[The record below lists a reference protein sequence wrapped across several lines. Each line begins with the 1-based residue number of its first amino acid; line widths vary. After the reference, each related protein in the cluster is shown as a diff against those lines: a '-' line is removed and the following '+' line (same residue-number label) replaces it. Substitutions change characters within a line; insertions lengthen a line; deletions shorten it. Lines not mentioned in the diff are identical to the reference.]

1 MEQQPQD
8 EFSFQILMNF
18 LKQRRNTI
26 LLYGT
31 VSLVLAV
38 LLFGIGYT
46 LLPSNKIFT
55 QDIRIMLGEADVETV
70 MQNMKNLPPTV
81 GKSGQMIVIYPSGK
95 PFVPADVINPVV
107 LKQVYEKNKLQ
118 GMIDFDDFQNLF
130 SITNYS
136 EKLALIRAE
145 FREKLGRRN
154 LTAVDLKRFEDDYNA
169 AIAKI
174 DNKFNYVLSMRDCAG
189 IPPNLAAKIL
199 NEVPATWAAMYRRL
213 EAEKIPLNNFDR
225 DLAQKVKNGQNAS
238 YFIAIDQA
246 LYYNTQMLELCEQ
259 LKSLAMNRAIVLP
272 SGEYLDDI
280 IDSFRHIQDYQLNL
294 LRQMLLR
301 NPKLHSGL
309 DVAYLTSRL
318 QDIDQKLS
326 EKRAVLEN
334 ITDSIR
340 MIGEKYT
347 GNSTKT
353 EMDKGT
359 QVNFDSSFF
368 SELSKLIRSDAN
380 RAMNQKLVNAALE
393 CGNDVAL
400 LEAQKQYYQQMLTAL
415 NKKGEDAK
423 TVQADTQAFVKLFNT
438 TIQNMISA
446 ARKTTK
452 MKELLMKDYLS
463 SLEFY
468 APVTMPALVV
478 ERLIPTK
485 YMLAGVFGCWV
496 FFNLLVI
503 LILYLKDAPKL
514 KE

>member
-8 EFSFQILMNF
+8 EFSFQLLMNF
-18 LKQRRNTI
+18 LKQRRNAI
-26 LLYGT
+26 LLYGI

-81 GKSGQMIVIYPSGK
+81 SKSGQMIVIYPSGK
-95 PFVPADVINPVV
+95 PFVPADIINPVV

-118 GMIDFDDFQNLF
+118 DMIDFDHFQNLF

-136 EKLALIRAE
+136 EKLALVRAE

-169 AIAKI
+169 ALAKI
-174 DNKFNYVLSMRDCAG
+174 DNKFNYVLSMRSVG

-199 NEVPATWAAMYRRL
+199 NEIPATWAAMYRKL
-213 EAEKIPLNNFDR
+213 EAAKIPLNNFDR
-225 DLAQKVKNGQNAS
+225 DLAQKVKDSRAAS

-246 LYYNTQMLELCEQ
+246 LYYNAQMLKLCDQ
-259 LKSLAMNRAIVLP
+259 LKALAMNRAIALP
-272 SGEYLDDI
+272 GGEYLDDI

-318 QDIDQKLS
+318 QDIDQKLN
-326 EKRAVLEN
+326 EKRAVLGN

-347 GNSTKT
+347 ENSAKT

-359 QVNFDSSFF
+359 QVN
-368 SELSKLIRSDAN
+368 
-380 RAMNQKLVNAALE
+380 AMNQNLVNAALE
-393 CGNDVAL
+393 CGNEVAL
-400 LEAQKQYYQQMLTAL
+400 LEAQKQYYSQMLAAL
-415 NKKGEDAK
+415 REKGEDAK
-423 TVQADTQAFVKLFNT
+423 TAQTDSQAFVKLFDA

-446 ARKTTK
+446 ARKTTE
-452 MKELLMKDYLS
+452 MKELLMKDYPS
-463 SLEFY
+463 TLEFY

-478 ERLIPTK
+478 ERLIPTR

-503 LILYLKDAPKL
+503 LILYLQDAPKL

>member
-1 MEQQPQD
+1 MGQQPQD
-8 EFSFQILMNF
+8 EFSFQLLMNF
-18 LKQRRNTI
+18 LKQRRNAI
-26 LLYGT
+26 LLYGI

-81 GKSGQMIVIYPSGK
+81 SKSGQMIVIYPSGK
-95 PFVPADVINPVV
+95 PFVPADIINPVV

-118 GMIDFDDFQNLF
+118 DMIDFDHFQNLF

-136 EKLALIRAE
+136 EKLALVRAE

-169 AIAKI
+169 ALAKI
-174 DNKFNYVLSMRDCAG
+174 DNKFNYVLSMRSVG

-199 NEVPATWAAMYRRL
+199 NEIPATWAAMYRKL
-213 EAEKIPLNNFDR
+213 EAAKIPLNNFDR
-225 DLAQKVKNGQNAS
+225 DLAQKVKDSRAAS

-246 LYYNTQMLELCEQ
+246 LYYNAQMLKLCDQ
-259 LKSLAMNRAIVLP
+259 LKALAMNRAIALP
-272 SGEYLDDI
+272 GGEYLDDI

-318 QDIDQKLS
+318 QDIDQKLN
-326 EKRAVLEN
+326 EKRAVLGN

-347 GNSTKT
+347 ENSAKT

-359 QVNFDSSFF
+359 QVN
-368 SELSKLIRSDAN
+368 
-380 RAMNQKLVNAALE
+380 AMNQNLVNAALE
-393 CGNDVAL
+393 CGNEVAL
-400 LEAQKQYYQQMLTAL
+400 LEAQKQYYSQMLAAL
-415 NKKGEDAK
+415 REKGEDAK
-423 TVQADTQAFVKLFNT
+423 TAQTDSQAFVKLFDA

-446 ARKTTK
+446 ARKTTE

-463 SLEFY
+463 TLEFY

-478 ERLIPTK
+478 ERLIPTR

-503 LILYLKDAPKL
+503 LILYLQDAPKL

>member
-8 EFSFQILMNF
+8 EFSFQLLMNF
-18 LKQRRNTI
+18 LKQRRNAI
-26 LLYGT
+26 LLYGI

-81 GKSGQMIVIYPSGK
+81 SKSGQMIVIYPSGK
-95 PFVPADVINPVV
+95 PFVPADIINPVV

-118 GMIDFDDFQNLF
+118 DMIDFDHFQNLF

-136 EKLALIRAE
+136 EKLALVRAE

-169 AIAKI
+169 ALAKI
-174 DNKFNYVLSMRDCAG
+174 DNKFNYVLSMRSVG

-199 NEVPATWAAMYRRL
+199 NEIPATWAAMYRKL
-213 EAEKIPLNNFDR
+213 EAAKIPLNNFDR
-225 DLAQKVKNGQNAS
+225 DLAQKVKDSRAAS

-246 LYYNTQMLELCEQ
+246 LYYNAQMLKLCDQ
-259 LKSLAMNRAIVLP
+259 LKALAMNRAIALP
-272 SGEYLDDI
+272 GGEYLDDI

-318 QDIDQKLS
+318 QDIDQKLN
-326 EKRAVLEN
+326 EKRAVLGN

-347 GNSTKT
+347 EKSAKT

-359 QVNFDSSFF
+359 QVN
-368 SELSKLIRSDAN
+368 
-380 RAMNQKLVNAALE
+380 AMNQNLVNAALE
-393 CGNDVAL
+393 CGNEVAL
-400 LEAQKQYYQQMLTAL
+400 LEAQKQYYSQMLAAL
-415 NKKGEDAK
+415 REKGEDAK
-423 TVQADTQAFVKLFNT
+423 TAQTDSQAFVKLFDA

-446 ARKTTK
+446 ARKTTE

-463 SLEFY
+463 TLEFY

-478 ERLIPTK
+478 ERLIPTR

-503 LILYLKDAPKL
+503 LILYLQDAPKL

>member
-8 EFSFQILMNF
+8 EFSFQLLMNF
-18 LKQRRNTI
+18 LKQRRNAI
-26 LLYGT
+26 LLYGI

-81 GKSGQMIVIYPSGK
+81 SKSGQMIVIYPSGK
-95 PFVPADVINPVV
+95 PFVPADIINPVV

-118 GMIDFDDFQNLF
+118 DMIDFDHFQNLF

-136 EKLALIRAE
+136 EKLALVRAE

-169 AIAKI
+169 ALAKI
-174 DNKFNYVLSMRDCAG
+174 DNKFNYVLSMRSVG

-199 NEVPATWAAMYRRL
+199 NEIPATWAAMYRKL
-213 EAEKIPLNNFDR
+213 EAAKIPLNNFDR
-225 DLAQKVKNGQNAS
+225 DLAQKVKDSRAAS

-246 LYYNTQMLELCEQ
+246 LYYNAQMLKLCDQ
-259 LKSLAMNRAIVLP
+259 LKALTMNRAIALP
-272 SGEYLDDI
+272 GGEYLDDI

-318 QDIDQKLS
+318 QDIDQKLN
-326 EKRAVLEN
+326 EKRAVLGN

-347 GNSTKT
+347 ENSAKT

-359 QVNFDSSFF
+359 QVN
-368 SELSKLIRSDAN
+368 
-380 RAMNQKLVNAALE
+380 AMNQNLVNAALE
-393 CGNDVAL
+393 CGNEVAL
-400 LEAQKQYYQQMLTAL
+400 LEAQKQYYSQMLAAL
-415 NKKGEDAK
+415 REKGEDAK
-423 TVQADTQAFVKLFNT
+423 TAQTDSQAFVKLFDA

-446 ARKTTK
+446 ARKTTE

-463 SLEFY
+463 TLEFY

-478 ERLIPTK
+478 ERLIPTR

-503 LILYLKDAPKL
+503 LILYLQDAPKL

>member
-8 EFSFQILMNF
+8 EFSFQLLMNF
-18 LKQRRNTI
+18 LKQRRNAI
-26 LLYGT
+26 LLYGI

-81 GKSGQMIVIYPSGK
+81 SKSGQMIVIYPSGK
-95 PFVPADVINPVV
+95 PFVPADIINPVV

-118 GMIDFDDFQNLF
+118 DMIDFDHFQNLF

-136 EKLALIRAE
+136 EKLALVRAE

-169 AIAKI
+169 ALAKI
-174 DNKFNYVLSMRDCAG
+174 DNKFNYVLSMRSVG

-199 NEVPATWAAMYRRL
+199 NEIPATWAAMYRKL
-213 EAEKIPLNNFDR
+213 EAAKIPLNNFDR
-225 DLAQKVKNGQNAS
+225 DLAQKVKDSRAAS

-246 LYYNTQMLELCEQ
+246 LYYNAQMLKLCDQ
-259 LKSLAMNRAIVLP
+259 LKALAMNRAIALP
-272 SGEYLDDI
+272 GGEYLDDI

-318 QDIDQKLS
+318 QDIDQKLN
-326 EKRAVLEN
+326 EKRAVLGN

-347 GNSTKT
+347 ENSAKT

-359 QVNFDSSFF
+359 QVN
-368 SELSKLIRSDAN
+368 
-380 RAMNQKLVNAALE
+380 AMNQNLVNAALE
-393 CGNDVAL
+393 CGNEVAL
-400 LEAQKQYYQQMLTAL
+400 LEAQKQYYSQMLAAL
-415 NKKGEDAK
+415 REKGEDAK
-423 TVQADTQAFVKLFNT
+423 TAQTDSQAFVKLFDA

-446 ARKTTK
+446 ARKTTE

-463 SLEFY
+463 TLEFY

-478 ERLIPTK
+478 ERLIPTR

-503 LILYLKDAPKL
+503 LILYLQDAPKL

>member
-8 EFSFQILMNF
+8 EFSFQLLMNF

-26 LLYGT
+26 LLYGI

-81 GKSGQMIVIYPSGK
+81 SKSGQMIVIYPSGK
-95 PFVPADVINPVV
+95 PFVPADIINPVV

-118 GMIDFDDFQNLF
+118 DMIDFDHFQNLF

-136 EKLALIRAE
+136 EKLALVRAE

-169 AIAKI
+169 ALAKI
-174 DNKFNYVLSMRDCAG
+174 DNKFNYVLSMRSVG

-199 NEVPATWAAMYRRL
+199 NEIPATWAAMYRKL
-213 EAEKIPLNNFDR
+213 EAAKIPLNNFDR
-225 DLAQKVKNGQNAS
+225 DLAQKVKDSRAAS

-246 LYYNTQMLELCEQ
+246 LYYNAQMLKLCDQ
-259 LKSLAMNRAIVLP
+259 LKALAMNRAIALP
-272 SGEYLDDI
+272 GGEYLDDI

-318 QDIDQKLS
+318 QDIDQKLN
-326 EKRAVLEN
+326 EKRAVLGN

-347 GNSTKT
+347 ENSAKT

-359 QVNFDSSFF
+359 QVN
-368 SELSKLIRSDAN
+368 
-380 RAMNQKLVNAALE
+380 AMNQNLVNAALE
-393 CGNDVAL
+393 CGNEVAL
-400 LEAQKQYYQQMLTAL
+400 LEAQKQYYSQMLAAL
-415 NKKGEDAK
+415 REKGEDAK
-423 TVQADTQAFVKLFNT
+423 TAQTDSQAFVKLFDA

-446 ARKTTK
+446 ARKTTE

-463 SLEFY
+463 TLEFY

-478 ERLIPTK
+478 ERLIPTR

-503 LILYLKDAPKL
+503 LILYLQDAPKL

>member
-18 LKQRRNTI
+18 LKQRRNAI
-26 LLYGT
+26 LLYGI

-81 GKSGQMIVIYPSGK
+81 SKSGQMIVIYPSGK
-95 PFVPADVINPVV
+95 PFVPADIINPVV

-118 GMIDFDDFQNLF
+118 DMIDFDHFQNLF

-136 EKLALIRAE
+136 EKLALVRAE

-169 AIAKI
+169 ALAKI
-174 DNKFNYVLSMRDCAG
+174 DNKFNYVLSMRSVG

-199 NEVPATWAAMYRRL
+199 NEIPATWAAMYRKL
-213 EAEKIPLNNFDR
+213 EAAKIPLNNFDR
-225 DLAQKVKNGQNAS
+225 DLAQKVKDSRAAS

-246 LYYNTQMLELCEQ
+246 LYYNAQMLKLCDQ
-259 LKSLAMNRAIVLP
+259 LKALAMNRAIALP
-272 SGEYLDDI
+272 GGEYLDDI

-318 QDIDQKLS
+318 QDIDQKLN
-326 EKRAVLEN
+326 EKRAVLGN

-347 GNSTKT
+347 ENSAKT

-359 QVNFDSSFF
+359 QVN
-368 SELSKLIRSDAN
+368 
-380 RAMNQKLVNAALE
+380 AMNQNLVNAALE
-393 CGNDVAL
+393 CGNEVAL
-400 LEAQKQYYQQMLTAL
+400 LEAQKQYYSQMLAAL
-415 NKKGEDAK
+415 REKGEDAK
-423 TVQADTQAFVKLFNT
+423 TAQTDSQAFVKLFDA

-446 ARKTTK
+446 ARKTTE

-463 SLEFY
+463 TLEFY

-478 ERLIPTK
+478 ERLIPTR

-503 LILYLKDAPKL
+503 LILYLQDAPKL

>member
-8 EFSFQILMNF
+8 EFSFQLLMNF

-26 LLYGT
+26 LLYGI

-38 LLFGIGYT
+38 VLFGIGYT

-81 GKSGQMIVIYPSGK
+81 SKSGQMIVIYPSGK
-95 PFVPADVINPVV
+95 PFVPADIINPVV

-118 GMIDFDDFQNLF
+118 DMIDFDHFQNLF

-136 EKLALIRAE
+136 EKLALVRAE

-169 AIAKI
+169 ALAKI
-174 DNKFNYVLSMRDCAG
+174 DNKFNYVLSMRSVG

-199 NEVPATWAAMYRRL
+199 NEIPATWAAMYRKL
-213 EAEKIPLNNFDR
+213 EAAKIPLNNFDR
-225 DLAQKVKNGQNAS
+225 DLAQKVKDSRAAS

-246 LYYNTQMLELCEQ
+246 LYYNAQMLKLCDQ
-259 LKSLAMNRAIVLP
+259 LKALAMNRAIALP
-272 SGEYLDDI
+272 GGEYLDDI

-318 QDIDQKLS
+318 QDIDQKLN
-326 EKRAVLEN
+326 EKRAVLGN

-347 GNSTKT
+347 ENSAKT

-359 QVNFDSSFF
+359 QVN
-368 SELSKLIRSDAN
+368 
-380 RAMNQKLVNAALE
+380 AMNQNLVNAALE
-393 CGNDVAL
+393 CGNEVAL
-400 LEAQKQYYQQMLTAL
+400 LEAQKQYYSQMLAAL
-415 NKKGEDAK
+415 REKGEDAK
-423 TVQADTQAFVKLFNT
+423 TAQTDSQAFVKLFDA

-446 ARKTTK
+446 ARKTTE

-463 SLEFY
+463 TLEFY

-478 ERLIPTK
+478 ERLIPTR

-503 LILYLKDAPKL
+503 LILYLQDAPKL

>member
-8 EFSFQILMNF
+8 EFSFQLLMNF
-18 LKQRRNTI
+18 LKQRRNAI
-26 LLYGT
+26 LLYGI

-81 GKSGQMIVIYPSGK
+81 SKSGQMIVIYPSGK
-95 PFVPADVINPVV
+95 PFVPADIINPVV

-118 GMIDFDDFQNLF
+118 DMIDFDHFQNLF

-136 EKLALIRAE
+136 EKLALVRAE

-169 AIAKI
+169 ALAKI
-174 DNKFNYVLSMRDCAG
+174 DNKFNYVLSMRSVG

-199 NEVPATWAAMYRRL
+199 NEIPATWAAMYRKL
-213 EAEKIPLNNFDR
+213 EAAKIPLNNFDR
-225 DLAQKVKNGQNAS
+225 DLAQKVKDSRAAS

-246 LYYNTQMLELCEQ
+246 LYYNAQMLKLCDQ
-259 LKSLAMNRAIVLP
+259 LKALAMNRAIALP
-272 SGEYLDDI
+272 GGEYLDDI

-318 QDIDQKLS
+318 QHIDQKLN
-326 EKRAVLEN
+326 EKRAVLGN

-347 GNSTKT
+347 ENSAKT

-359 QVNFDSSFF
+359 QVN
-368 SELSKLIRSDAN
+368 
-380 RAMNQKLVNAALE
+380 AMNQNLVNAALE
-393 CGNDVAL
+393 CGNEVAL
-400 LEAQKQYYQQMLTAL
+400 LEAQKQYYSQMLAAL
-415 NKKGEDAK
+415 REKGEDAK
-423 TVQADTQAFVKLFNT
+423 TAQTDSQAFVKLFDA

-446 ARKTTK
+446 ARKTTE

-463 SLEFY
+463 TLEFY

-478 ERLIPTK
+478 ERLIPTR

-503 LILYLKDAPKL
+503 LILYLQDAPKL

>member
-8 EFSFQILMNF
+8 EFSFQLLMNF
-18 LKQRRNTI
+18 LKQRRNAI
-26 LLYGT
+26 LLYGI

-81 GKSGQMIVIYPSGK
+81 SKGGQMIVIYPSGK
-95 PFVPADVINPVV
+95 PFVPADIINPVV

-118 GMIDFDDFQNLF
+118 DMIDFDHFQNLF

-136 EKLALIRAE
+136 EKLAQVRAE

-169 AIAKI
+169 ALAKI
-174 DNKFNYVLSMRDCAG
+174 DNKFNYVLSMRSVG

-199 NEVPATWAAMYRRL
+199 NEIPATWAAMYRKL
-213 EAEKIPLNNFDR
+213 EAAKIPLNNFDR
-225 DLAQKVKNGQNAS
+225 DLAQKVKDSRAAS

-246 LYYNTQMLELCEQ
+246 LYYNAQMLKLCDQ
-259 LKSLAMNRAIVLP
+259 LKALAMNRAIALP
-272 SGEYLDDI
+272 GGEYLDDI

-318 QDIDQKLS
+318 QDIDQKLN
-326 EKRAVLEN
+326 EKRAVLGN

-347 GNSTKT
+347 ENSAKT

-359 QVNFDSSFF
+359 QVN
-368 SELSKLIRSDAN
+368 
-380 RAMNQKLVNAALE
+380 AMNQNLVNAALE
-393 CGNDVAL
+393 CGNEVAL
-400 LEAQKQYYQQMLTAL
+400 LEAQKQYYSQMLAAL
-415 NKKGEDAK
+415 REKGEDAK
-423 TVQADTQAFVKLFNT
+423 TAQADSQAFVKLFDA

-446 ARKTTK
+446 ARKTTE

-463 SLEFY
+463 TLEFY

-478 ERLIPTK
+478 ERLIPTR

>member
-8 EFSFQILMNF
+8 EFSFQLLMNF
-18 LKQRRNTI
+18 LKQRRNAI
-26 LLYGT
+26 LLYGI

-81 GKSGQMIVIYPSGK
+81 SKSGQMIVIYPSGK
-95 PFVPADVINPVV
+95 PFVPADIINPVV

-118 GMIDFDDFQNLF
+118 DMIDFDHFQNLF

-136 EKLALIRAE
+136 EKLALVRAE

-169 AIAKI
+169 ALAKI
-174 DNKFNYVLSMRDCAG
+174 DNKFNYVLSMRSVG

-199 NEVPATWAAMYRRL
+199 NEIPATWAAMYRKL
-213 EAEKIPLNNFDR
+213 EAAKIPLNNFDR
-225 DLAQKVKNGQNAS
+225 DLAQKVKDSRAAS

-246 LYYNTQMLELCEQ
+246 LYYNAQMLKLCDQ
-259 LKSLAMNRAIVLP
+259 LKALAMNRAIALP
-272 SGEYLDDI
+272 GGEYLDDI

-318 QDIDQKLS
+318 QDIDQKLN
-326 EKRAVLEN
+326 EKRAVLGN

-347 GNSTKT
+347 ENSAKT

-359 QVNFDSSFF
+359 QVN
-368 SELSKLIRSDAN
+368 
-380 RAMNQKLVNAALE
+380 AMNQNLVNAALE
-393 CGNDVAL
+393 CGNEVAL
-400 LEAQKQYYQQMLTAL
+400 LEAQKQYYSQMLAAL
-415 NKKGEDAK
+415 REKGEDAK
-423 TVQADTQAFVKLFNT
+423 TAKTDSQAFVKLFDA

-446 ARKTTK
+446 ARKTTE

-463 SLEFY
+463 TLEFY

-478 ERLIPTK
+478 ERLIPTR

-503 LILYLKDAPKL
+503 LILYLQDAPKL

>member
-8 EFSFQILMNF
+8 EFSFQLLINF
-18 LKQRRNTI
+18 LKQRRNAI
-26 LLYGT
+26 LLYGI

-81 GKSGQMIVIYPSGK
+81 SKSGQMIVIYPSGK
-95 PFVPADVINPVV
+95 PFVPADIINPVV

-118 GMIDFDDFQNLF
+118 DMIDFDHFQNLF

-136 EKLALIRAE
+136 EKLALVRAE

-169 AIAKI
+169 ALAKI
-174 DNKFNYVLSMRDCAG
+174 DNKFNYVLSMRSVG

-199 NEVPATWAAMYRRL
+199 NEIPATWAAMYRKL
-213 EAEKIPLNNFDR
+213 EAAKIPLNNFDR
-225 DLAQKVKNGQNAS
+225 DLAQKVKDSRAAS

-246 LYYNTQMLELCEQ
+246 LYYNAQMLKLCDQ
-259 LKSLAMNRAIVLP
+259 LKALAMNRAIALP
-272 SGEYLDDI
+272 GGEYLDDI

-318 QDIDQKLS
+318 QDIDQKLN
-326 EKRAVLEN
+326 EKRAVLGN

-347 GNSTKT
+347 ENSAKT

-359 QVNFDSSFF
+359 QVN
-368 SELSKLIRSDAN
+368 
-380 RAMNQKLVNAALE
+380 AMNQNLVNAALE
-393 CGNDVAL
+393 CGNEVAL
-400 LEAQKQYYQQMLTAL
+400 LEAQKQYYSQMLAAL
-415 NKKGEDAK
+415 REKGEDAK
-423 TVQADTQAFVKLFNT
+423 TAQADSQAFVKLFDA

-446 ARKTTK
+446 ARKTTE

-463 SLEFY
+463 TLEFY

-478 ERLIPTK
+478 ERLIPTR

-503 LILYLKDAPKL
+503 LILYLQDAPKL

>member
-8 EFSFQILMNF
+8 EFSFQLLMNF
-18 LKQRRNTI
+18 LKQRRNAI
-26 LLYGT
+26 LLYGI

-81 GKSGQMIVIYPSGK
+81 SKSGQMIVIYPSGK
-95 PFVPADVINPVV
+95 PFVPADIINPVV

-118 GMIDFDDFQNLF
+118 DMIDFDHFQNLF

-136 EKLALIRAE
+136 EKLAQVRAE

-169 AIAKI
+169 ALAKI
-174 DNKFNYVLSMRDCAG
+174 DNKFNYVLSMRSVG

-199 NEVPATWAAMYRRL
+199 NEIPATWAAMYRKL
-213 EAEKIPLNNFDR
+213 EAAKIPLNNFDR
-225 DLAQKVKNGQNAS
+225 DLAQKVKDSRAAS

-246 LYYNTQMLELCEQ
+246 LYYNAQMLKLCDQ
-259 LKSLAMNRAIVLP
+259 LKALAMNRAIALP
-272 SGEYLDDI
+272 GGEYLDDI

-318 QDIDQKLS
+318 QDIDQKLN
-326 EKRAVLEN
+326 EKRAVLGN

-347 GNSTKT
+347 ENSAKT

-359 QVNFDSSFF
+359 QVN
-368 SELSKLIRSDAN
+368 
-380 RAMNQKLVNAALE
+380 AMNQNLVNAALE
-393 CGNDVAL
+393 CGNEVAL
-400 LEAQKQYYQQMLTAL
+400 LEAQKQYYSQMLAAL
-415 NKKGEDAK
+415 REKGEDAK
-423 TVQADTQAFVKLFNT
+423 TAQADSQAFVKLFDA

-446 ARKTTK
+446 ARKTTE

-463 SLEFY
+463 TLEFY

-478 ERLIPTK
+478 ERLIPTR

-503 LILYLKDAPKL
+503 LILYLQDAPKL

>member
-8 EFSFQILMNF
+8 EFSFQLLMNF
-18 LKQRRNTI
+18 LKQRRNAI
-26 LLYGT
+26 LLYGI

-81 GKSGQMIVIYPSGK
+81 SKSGQMIVIYPSGK
-95 PFVPADVINPVV
+95 PFVPADIINPVV

-118 GMIDFDDFQNLF
+118 DMIDFDHFQNLF

-136 EKLALIRAE
+136 EKLALVRAE

-169 AIAKI
+169 ALAKI
-174 DNKFNYVLSMRDCAG
+174 DNKFNYVLSMRSVG

-199 NEVPATWAAMYRRL
+199 NEIPATWAAMYRKL
-213 EAEKIPLNNFDR
+213 EAAKIPLNNFDR
-225 DLAQKVKNGQNAS
+225 DLAQKVKDSRAAS

-246 LYYNTQMLELCEQ
+246 LYYNAQMLKLCDQ
-259 LKSLAMNRAIVLP
+259 LKALAMNRAIALP
-272 SGEYLDDI
+272 GGEYLDDI

-318 QDIDQKLS
+318 QDIDQKLN
-326 EKRAVLEN
+326 EKRAVLGN

-347 GNSTKT
+347 ENSAKT

-359 QVNFDSSFF
+359 QVN
-368 SELSKLIRSDAN
+368 
-380 RAMNQKLVNAALE
+380 AMNQNLVNAALE
-393 CGNDVAL
+393 CGNEVAL
-400 LEAQKQYYQQMLTAL
+400 LEAQKQYYSQMLAAL
-415 NKKGEDAK
+415 REKGEDAK
-423 TVQADTQAFVKLFNT
+423 TAQADSQAFVKLFDA

-446 ARKTTK
+446 ARKTTE

-463 SLEFY
+463 TLEFY

-478 ERLIPTK
+478 ERLIPTR

-503 LILYLKDAPKL
+503 LILYLQDAPKL

>member
-8 EFSFQILMNF
+8 EFSFQLLMNF
-18 LKQRRNTI
+18 LKQRRNAI
-26 LLYGT
+26 LLYGI

-81 GKSGQMIVIYPSGK
+81 SKSGQMIVIYPSGK
-95 PFVPADVINPVV
+95 PFVPADIINPVV

-118 GMIDFDDFQNLF
+118 DMIDFDHFQNLF

-136 EKLALIRAE
+136 EKLALVRAE

-169 AIAKI
+169 ALAKI
-174 DNKFNYVLSMRDCAG
+174 DNKFNYVLSMRSVG

-199 NEVPATWAAMYRRL
+199 NEIPATWAAMYRKL
-213 EAEKIPLNNFDR
+213 EAAKIPLNNFDR
-225 DLAQKVKNGQNAS
+225 DLAQKVKDSRAAS

-246 LYYNTQMLELCEQ
+246 LYYNAQMLKLCDQ
-259 LKSLAMNRAIVLP
+259 LKALAMNRAIALP
-272 SGEYLDDI
+272 GGEYLDDI

-318 QDIDQKLS
+318 QDIDQKLN
-326 EKRAVLEN
+326 EKRAVLGN

-347 GNSTKT
+347 ENSAKT

-359 QVNFDSSFF
+359 QVN
-368 SELSKLIRSDAN
+368 
-380 RAMNQKLVNAALE
+380 AMNQNLVNAALE
-393 CGNDVAL
+393 CGNEVAL
-400 LEAQKQYYQQMLTAL
+400 LEAQKQYYSQMLAAL
-415 NKKGEDAK
+415 REKGEDAK
-423 TVQADTQAFVKLFNT
+423 TAQTDSQAFVKLFDA

-446 ARKTTK
+446 ARKTTE

-463 SLEFY
+463 TLEFY

-478 ERLIPTK
+478 ERLIPTR

>member
-8 EFSFQILMNF
+8 EFSFQLLMNF
-18 LKQRRNTI
+18 LKQRRNAI
-26 LLYGT
+26 LLYGI

-81 GKSGQMIVIYPSGK
+81 SKSGQMIVIYPSGK
-95 PFVPADVINPVV
+95 PFVPADIINPVV

-118 GMIDFDDFQNLF
+118 DMIDFDHFQNLF

-136 EKLALIRAE
+136 EKLALVRTE

-169 AIAKI
+169 ALAKI
-174 DNKFNYVLSMRDCAG
+174 DNKFNYVLSMRSVG

-199 NEVPATWAAMYRRL
+199 NEIPATWAAMYRKL
-213 EAEKIPLNNFDR
+213 EAAKIPLNNFDR
-225 DLAQKVKNGQNAS
+225 DLAQKVKDSRAAS

-246 LYYNTQMLELCEQ
+246 LYYNAQMLKLCDQ
-259 LKSLAMNRAIVLP
+259 LKALAMNRAIALP
-272 SGEYLDDI
+272 GGEYLDDI

-318 QDIDQKLS
+318 QDIDQKLN
-326 EKRAVLEN
+326 EKRAVLGN

-347 GNSTKT
+347 ENSAKT

-359 QVNFDSSFF
+359 QVN
-368 SELSKLIRSDAN
+368 
-380 RAMNQKLVNAALE
+380 AMNQNLVNAALE
-393 CGNDVAL
+393 CGNEVAL
-400 LEAQKQYYQQMLTAL
+400 LEAQKQYYSQMLAAL
-415 NKKGEDAK
+415 REKGEDAK
-423 TVQADTQAFVKLFNT
+423 TAQTDSQAFVKLFDA

-446 ARKTTK
+446 ARKTTE
-452 MKELLMKDYLS
+452 MKELLMKDYPS
-463 SLEFY
+463 TLEFY

-478 ERLIPTK
+478 ERLIPTR

-503 LILYLKDAPKL
+503 LILYLQDAPKL

>member
-8 EFSFQILMNF
+8 EFSFQLLMNF
-18 LKQRRNTI
+18 LKQRRNAI
-26 LLYGT
+26 LLYGI

-81 GKSGQMIVIYPSGK
+81 SKSGQMIVIYPSGK
-95 PFVPADVINPVV
+95 PFVPADIINPVV

-118 GMIDFDDFQNLF
+118 DMIDFDHFQNLF

-136 EKLALIRAE
+136 EKLALVRAE

-169 AIAKI
+169 ALAKI
-174 DNKFNYVLSMRDCAG
+174 DNKFNYVLSMRSVG

-199 NEVPATWAAMYRRL
+199 NEIPATWAAMYRKL
-213 EAEKIPLNNFDR
+213 EAAKIPLNNFDR
-225 DLAQKVKNGQNAS
+225 DLAQKVKDSRAAS

-246 LYYNTQMLELCEQ
+246 LYYNAQMLKLCDQ
-259 LKSLAMNRAIVLP
+259 LKALAMNRAIALP
-272 SGEYLDDI
+272 GGEYLDDI

-318 QDIDQKLS
+318 QDIDQKLN
-326 EKRAVLEN
+326 EKRAVLGN

-347 GNSTKT
+347 ENSAKT

-359 QVNFDSSFF
+359 QVN
-368 SELSKLIRSDAN
+368 
-380 RAMNQKLVNAALE
+380 AMNQNLVNAALE
-393 CGNDVAL
+393 CGNEVAL
-400 LEAQKQYYQQMLTAL
+400 LEAQKQYYSQMLAAL
-415 NKKGEDAK
+415 REKGEDAK
-423 TVQADTQAFVKLFNT
+423 TAQTDSQAFVKLFDA

-446 ARKTTK
+446 ARKTTE

-463 SLEFY
+463 ILEFY

-478 ERLIPTK
+478 ERLIPTR

-503 LILYLKDAPKL
+503 LILYLQDAPKL

>member
-8 EFSFQILMNF
+8 EFSFQLLMNF
-18 LKQRRNTI
+18 LKQRRNAI
-26 LLYGT
+26 LLYGI

-38 LLFGIGYT
+38 VLFGIGYT

-81 GKSGQMIVIYPSGK
+81 SKSGQMIVIYPSGK
-95 PFVPADVINPVV
+95 PFVPADIINPVV

-118 GMIDFDDFQNLF
+118 DMIDFDHFQNLF

-136 EKLALIRAE
+136 EKLALVRAE

-169 AIAKI
+169 ALAKI
-174 DNKFNYVLSMRDCAG
+174 DNKFNYVLSMRSVG

-199 NEVPATWAAMYRRL
+199 NEIPATWAAMYRKL
-213 EAEKIPLNNFDR
+213 EAAKIPLNNFDR
-225 DLAQKVKNGQNAS
+225 DLAQKVKDSRAAS

-246 LYYNTQMLELCEQ
+246 LYYNAQMLKLCDQ
-259 LKSLAMNRAIVLP
+259 LKALAMNRAIALP
-272 SGEYLDDI
+272 GGEYLDDI

-318 QDIDQKLS
+318 QDIDQKLN
-326 EKRAVLEN
+326 EKRAVLGN

-347 GNSTKT
+347 ENSAKT

-359 QVNFDSSFF
+359 QVN
-368 SELSKLIRSDAN
+368 
-380 RAMNQKLVNAALE
+380 AMNQNLVNAALE
-393 CGNDVAL
+393 CGNEVAL
-400 LEAQKQYYQQMLTAL
+400 LEAQKQYYSQMLAAL
-415 NKKGEDAK
+415 REKGEDAK
-423 TVQADTQAFVKLFNT
+423 TAQTDSQAFVKLFDA

-446 ARKTTK
+446 ARKTTE

-463 SLEFY
+463 TLEFY

-478 ERLIPTK
+478 ERLIPTR

>member
-8 EFSFQILMNF
+8 EFSFQLLMNF
-18 LKQRRNTI
+18 LKQRRNAI
-26 LLYGT
+26 LLYGI

-55 QDIRIMLGEADVETV
+55 QDIRIMLGEADV
-70 MQNMKNLPPTV
+70 QNMKNLPPTV
-81 GKSGQMIVIYPSGK
+81 SKSGQMIVIYPSGK
-95 PFVPADVINPVV
+95 PFVPADIINPVV

-118 GMIDFDDFQNLF
+118 DMIDFDHFQNLF

-136 EKLALIRAE
+136 EKLALVRAE

-169 AIAKI
+169 ALAKI
-174 DNKFNYVLSMRDCAG
+174 DNKFNYVLSMRSVG

-199 NEVPATWAAMYRRL
+199 NEIPATWAAMYRKL
-213 EAEKIPLNNFDR
+213 EAAKIPLNNFDR
-225 DLAQKVKNGQNAS
+225 DLAQKVKDSRAAS

-246 LYYNTQMLELCEQ
+246 LYYNAQMLKLCDQ
-259 LKSLAMNRAIVLP
+259 LKALAMNRAIALP
-272 SGEYLDDI
+272 GGEYLDDI

-318 QDIDQKLS
+318 QDIDQKLN
-326 EKRAVLEN
+326 EKRALLGN

-347 GNSTKT
+347 ENSAKT

-359 QVNFDSSFF
+359 QVN
-368 SELSKLIRSDAN
+368 
-380 RAMNQKLVNAALE
+380 AMNQNLVNAALE
-393 CGNDVAL
+393 CGNEVAL
-400 LEAQKQYYQQMLTAL
+400 LEAQKQYYSQMLAAL
-415 NKKGEDAK
+415 REKGEDAK
-423 TVQADTQAFVKLFNT
+423 TAQADSQAFVKLFDA

-446 ARKTTK
+446 ARKTTE

-463 SLEFY
+463 TLEFY

-478 ERLIPTK
+478 ERLIPTR

-503 LILYLKDAPKL
+503 LILYLQDAPKL

>member
-8 EFSFQILMNF
+8 EFSFQLLMNF
-18 LKQRRNTI
+18 LKQRRNAI
-26 LLYGT
+26 LLYGI

-81 GKSGQMIVIYPSGK
+81 SKSGQMIVIYPSGK
-95 PFVPADVINPVV
+95 PFVPADIINPVV

-118 GMIDFDDFQNLF
+118 DMIDFDHFQNLF

-136 EKLALIRAE
+136 EKLALVRAE
-145 FREKLGRRN
+145 FCEKLGRRN

-169 AIAKI
+169 ALAKI
-174 DNKFNYVLSMRDCAG
+174 DNKFNYVLSMRSVG

-199 NEVPATWAAMYRRL
+199 NEIPATWAAMYRKL
-213 EAEKIPLNNFDR
+213 EAAKIPLNNFDR
-225 DLAQKVKNGQNAS
+225 DLAQKVKDSRAAS

-246 LYYNTQMLELCEQ
+246 LYYNAQMLKLCDQ
-259 LKSLAMNRAIVLP
+259 LKALAMNRAIALP
-272 SGEYLDDI
+272 GGEYLDDI

-318 QDIDQKLS
+318 QDIDQKLN
-326 EKRAVLEN
+326 EKRAVLGN

-347 GNSTKT
+347 ENSAKT

-359 QVNFDSSFF
+359 QVN
-368 SELSKLIRSDAN
+368 
-380 RAMNQKLVNAALE
+380 AMNQNLVNAALE
-393 CGNDVAL
+393 CGNEVAL
-400 LEAQKQYYQQMLTAL
+400 LEAQKQYYSQMLAAL
-415 NKKGEDAK
+415 REKGEDAK
-423 TVQADTQAFVKLFNT
+423 TAQTDSQAFVKLFDA

-446 ARKTTK
+446 ARKTTE

-463 SLEFY
+463 TLEFY

-478 ERLIPTK
+478 ERLIPTR

-503 LILYLKDAPKL
+503 LILYLQDAPKL

>member
-8 EFSFQILMNF
+8 EFSFQLLMNF

-26 LLYGT
+26 LLYGI

-38 LLFGIGYT
+38 VLFGIGYT

-81 GKSGQMIVIYPSGK
+81 SKSGQMIVIYPSGK
-95 PFVPADVINPVV
+95 PFVPADIINPVV

-118 GMIDFDDFQNLF
+118 DMIDFDHFQNLF

-136 EKLALIRAE
+136 EKLAQVRAE

-169 AIAKI
+169 ALAKI
-174 DNKFNYVLSMRDCAG
+174 DNKFNYVLSMRSVG

-199 NEVPATWAAMYRRL
+199 NEIPATWAAMYRKL
-213 EAEKIPLNNFDR
+213 EAAKIPLNNFDR
-225 DLAQKVKNGQNAS
+225 DLAQKVKDSRAAS

-246 LYYNTQMLELCEQ
+246 LYYNAQMLKLCDQ
-259 LKSLAMNRAIVLP
+259 LKALAMNRAIALP
-272 SGEYLDDI
+272 GGEYLDDI

-318 QDIDQKLS
+318 QDIDQKLN
-326 EKRAVLEN
+326 EKRAVLGN

-347 GNSTKT
+347 ENSAKT

-359 QVNFDSSFF
+359 QVN
-368 SELSKLIRSDAN
+368 
-380 RAMNQKLVNAALE
+380 AMNQNLVNAALE
-393 CGNDVAL
+393 CGNEVAL
-400 LEAQKQYYQQMLTAL
+400 LEAQKQYYSQMLAAL
-415 NKKGEDAK
+415 REKGEDAK
-423 TVQADTQAFVKLFNT
+423 TAQTDSQAFVKLFDA

-446 ARKTTK
+446 ARKTTE

-463 SLEFY
+463 TLEFY

-478 ERLIPTK
+478 ERLIPTR

-503 LILYLKDAPKL
+503 LILYLQDAPKL

>member
-8 EFSFQILMNF
+8 EFSFQLLMNF
-18 LKQRRNTI
+18 LKQRRNAI
-26 LLYGT
+26 LLYGI

-81 GKSGQMIVIYPSGK
+81 SKSGQMIVIYPSGK
-95 PFVPADVINPVV
+95 PFVPADIINPVV

-118 GMIDFDDFQNLF
+118 DMIDFDHFQNLF

-136 EKLALIRAE
+136 EKLALVRAE

-169 AIAKI
+169 ALAKI
-174 DNKFNYVLSMRDCAG
+174 DNKFNYVLSMRSVG

-199 NEVPATWAAMYRRL
+199 NEIPATWAAMYRKL
-213 EAEKIPLNNFDR
+213 EAAKIPLNNFDR
-225 DLAQKVKNGQNAS
+225 DLAQKVKDSRAAS

-246 LYYNTQMLELCEQ
+246 LYYNAQMLKLCDQ
-259 LKSLAMNRAIVLP
+259 LKALAMNRAIALP
-272 SGEYLDDI
+272 GGEYLDDI

-318 QDIDQKLS
+318 QDIDQKLN
-326 EKRAVLEN
+326 EKRAVLGN

-347 GNSTKT
+347 ENSAKT

-359 QVNFDSSFF
+359 QVN
-368 SELSKLIRSDAN
+368 
-380 RAMNQKLVNAALE
+380 AMNQNLVNAALE
-393 CGNDVAL
+393 CGNEVAL
-400 LEAQKQYYQQMLTAL
+400 LEAQKQYYSQMLAAL
-415 NKKGEDAK
+415 REKGEDAK
-423 TVQADTQAFVKLFNT
+423 TAQADSQAFVKLFDA

-446 ARKTTK
+446 ARKTTE

-463 SLEFY
+463 TLEFY

-478 ERLIPTK
+478 ERLIPTR

>member
-8 EFSFQILMNF
+8 EFSFQLLMNF
-18 LKQRRNTI
+18 LKQRRNAI
-26 LLYGT
+26 LLYGI

-81 GKSGQMIVIYPSGK
+81 SKSGQMIVIYPSGK
-95 PFVPADVINPVV
+95 PFVPADIINPVV

-118 GMIDFDDFQNLF
+118 DMIDFDHFQNLF

-136 EKLALIRAE
+136 EKLAQVRAE

-169 AIAKI
+169 ALAKI
-174 DNKFNYVLSMRDCAG
+174 DNKFNYVLSMRSAG

-199 NEVPATWAAMYRRL
+199 NEIPATWAAMYRKL
-213 EAEKIPLNNFDR
+213 EAAKIPLNNFDR
-225 DLAQKVKNGQNAS
+225 DLAQKVKDSRAAS

-246 LYYNTQMLELCEQ
+246 LYYNAQMLELCDQ
-259 LKSLAMNRAIVLP
+259 LKALAMNRAIALP
-272 SGEYLDDI
+272 DGEYLDDI

-318 QDIDQKLS
+318 QDIDQKLN
-326 EKRAVLEN
+326 EKRAILGN

-347 GNSTKT
+347 GNSAKT

-393 CGNDVAL
+393 CGNEVAL
-400 LEAQKQYYQQMLTAL
+400 LEAQKQYYSQMLAAL
-415 NKKGEDAK
+415 REKGEDAK
-423 TVQADTQAFVKLFNT
+423 TAQADSQAFVKLFDA

-446 ARKTTK
+446 ARKTTE

-463 SLEFY
+463 TLEFY

-478 ERLIPTK
+478 ERLIPTR
-485 YMLAGVFGCWV
+485 YMMAGVFGCWV

-503 LILYLKDAPKL
+503 LILYLQDAPKL

>member
-8 EFSFQILMNF
+8 EFSFQLLMNF
-18 LKQRRNTI
+18 LKQRRNAI
-26 LLYGT
+26 LLYGI

-81 GKSGQMIVIYPSGK
+81 SKSGQMIVIYPSGK
-95 PFVPADVINPVV
+95 PFVPADIINPVV

-118 GMIDFDDFQNLF
+118 DMIDFDHFQNLF

-136 EKLALIRAE
+136 EKLALVRTE

-169 AIAKI
+169 ALAKI
-174 DNKFNYVLSMRDCAG
+174 DNKFNYVLSMRSVG

-199 NEVPATWAAMYRRL
+199 NEIPATWAAMYRKL
-213 EAEKIPLNNFDR
+213 EAAKIPLNNFDR
-225 DLAQKVKNGQNAS
+225 DLAQKVKDSRAAS

-246 LYYNTQMLELCEQ
+246 LYYNAQMLKLCDQ
-259 LKSLAMNRAIVLP
+259 LKALAMNRAIALP
-272 SGEYLDDI
+272 GGEYLDDI

-318 QDIDQKLS
+318 QDIDQKLN
-326 EKRAVLEN
+326 EKRAVLGN

-347 GNSTKT
+347 ENSAKT

-359 QVNFDSSFF
+359 QVN
-368 SELSKLIRSDAN
+368 
-380 RAMNQKLVNAALE
+380 AMNQNLVNAALE
-393 CGNDVAL
+393 CGNEVAL
-400 LEAQKQYYQQMLTAL
+400 LEAQKQYYSQMLAAL
-415 NKKGEDAK
+415 REKGEDAK
-423 TVQADTQAFVKLFNT
+423 TAQTDSQAFVKLFDA

-446 ARKTTK
+446 ARKTTE

-463 SLEFY
+463 TLEFY

-478 ERLIPTK
+478 ERLIPTR

-503 LILYLKDAPKL
+503 LILYLQDAPKL